1 MDKAKKYKLYSVKT
15 KTTGVIDAIFKIIMC
30 IIFAFPFYWMIA
42 TSLKTYSE
50 SIQNPP
56 TLFPNEVTL
65 EAYVH
70 VIKELNLGH
79 YVWNTILITVAVILL
94 QLLTVVP
101 AAYAMAKYDYKL
113 KGFNWVLVLSAKMV
127 PTAITFIPVYIA
139 FSHIN
144 LFGTS
149 ILNTLWPQILP
160 FATSAYNI
168 FLLRQNFMQIPEE
181 IIESAR
187 LDNTGEWKIMWK
199 IMVPMSKS
207 TMITVLLFSFIS
219 HWNAYFWPLVMTN
232 SDAVK
237 PISLA
242 IVKLKELDYGMVW
255 PQIMAGTFLM
265 TLPVLI
271 LFIAASKKIIRSMAY
286 RGVK

>member
-1 MDKAKKYKLYSVKT
+1 MNQKRNVKAYRAWNRIKR
-15 KTTGVIDAIFKIIMC
+15 IFNTILKICAC
-30 IIFAFPFYWMIA
+30 IIFAFPFYWMVS

-50 SIQNPP
+50 SILNPP
-56 TLFPNEVTL
+56 TLWPAKATL
-65 EAYVH
+65 EAYIH
-70 VIKELNLGH
+70 VIKELNLWH
-79 YVWNTILITVAVILL
+79 YVENTLIVTAAIILL
-94 QLLTVVP
+94 QLITVVP
-101 AAYAMAKYDYKL
+101 AAYAMAKYEYKL
-113 KGFNWVLVLSAKMV
+113 KAFSWVLVLSAKMV
-127 PTAITFIPVYIA
+127 PTVVTFIPVYIA
-139 FSHIN
+139 FSKFRF
-144 LFGTS
+144 FGTPL
-149 ILNTLWPQILP
+149 LNTLWPQIIP
-160 FATSAYNI
+160 FATSAYSI

-187 LDNTGEWKIMWK
+187 LDKCGEWKIMWK

-207 TMITVLLFSFIS
+207 TMVTTILFSFMS

-232 SDAVK
+232 TEAIK

-265 TLPVLI
+265 TLPVLV
-271 LFIAASKKIIRSMAY
+271 LFIIASKKIIQSMAY